1 MQDIVGEK
9 LRLNEQT
16 IGLAQA
22 DFASYKYV
30 GFYFG
35 AHWAPPCRLFTTQL
49 LEWLPKIN
57 EAGKNLAVF
66 FVSIDGNEAAFER
79 NYKEMTGFFA
89 IPYADE
95 ARISSLKQRFGING
109 IPTMIVTDN

>member
-1 MQDIVGEK
+1 M
-9 LRLNEQT
+9 
-16 IGLAQA
+16 
-22 DFASYKYV
+22 
-30 GFYFG
+30 
-35 AHWAPPCRLFTTQL
+35 
-49 LEWLPKIN
+49 
-57 EAGKNLAVF
+57 AVI